1 MFPESSNILEH
12 RRHVCVFAVC
22 VGVWA
27 VYHPVG
33 VGGGGENEFG
43 LCGVVGGMT
52 VILMLAYTMGLLRIS
67 HETADQAENRA
78 RCRVWKLCGYECEA
92 NIYSKTYTEGF
103 F

>member
-1 MFPESSNILEH
+1 M
-12 RRHVCVFAVC
+12 FAVC

-78 RCRVWKLCGYECEA
+78 LCAGCGSA
-92 NIYSKTYTEGF
+92 AVMSARQTYTVKHIRKGQQL
-103 F
+103 